1 MCSAFSSV
9 GVVED
14 IGGVVA
20 SVGAI
25 LAHEMGHLLTM
36 QHDTSKKYFI
46 NWYRHIDYIFN
57 CHTLLAFFYS

>member
-46 NWYRHIDYIFN
+46 N
-57 CHTLLAFFYS
+57 